1 MKKYIPYNELKTLP
15 FSPPPPPPPRAPH
28 IYNDQSQKNS
38 VGIITDWI
46 T

>member
-1 MKKYIPYNELKTLP
+1 MKKYIPYNELKPLP
-15 FSPPPPPPPRAPH
+15 FSPPPRAPH

>member
-1 MKKYIPYNELKTLP
+1 MKKYIPYNELKPLP
-15 FSPPPPPPPRAPH
+15 FSPPRAPH
-28 IYNDQSQKNS
+28 IYNDLSQKNS

>member
-1 MKKYIPYNELKTLP
+1 MKKYIPYNELKPLP
-15 FSPPPPPPPRAPH
+15 FSPRAPH

>member
-1 MKKYIPYNELKTLP
+1 MKKYIPYNELKPLP
-15 FSPPPPPPPRAPH
+15 FSPPPPLPPRASH